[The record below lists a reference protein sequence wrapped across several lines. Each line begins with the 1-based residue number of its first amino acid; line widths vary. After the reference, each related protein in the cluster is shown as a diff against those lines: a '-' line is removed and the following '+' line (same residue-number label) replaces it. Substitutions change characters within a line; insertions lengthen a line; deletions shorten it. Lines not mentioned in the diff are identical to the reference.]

1 MLVWVNKPIGL
12 SPKDCTDKLKKENV
26 KVGFAGRLDP
36 LAYGLLPLVIND
48 KGAVLQ
54 SSVMNKDKVYQFKMI
69 CGLSSTTF
77 DILGR
82 VTLLD
87 HVQKESFYVNSLKEY
102 VNKKEQ
108 ILPKFCS
115 KRVPLP
121 GGNKNVPLWSL
132 SIEGKETANITNPID
147 IKYIKILG
155 TKVRSGRFLLEK
167 LKKYIKLIPEH
178 HNFDY
183 KSILLSWESLVE
195 KEFYIIHAET
205 LVSKGTFIRS
215 ICNECNGV
223 GYDICRTSIKG
234 EKDII
239 PSKYEFSLCETL
251 TDSN

>member
-87 HVQKESFYVNSLKEY
+87 HVS
-102 VNKKEQ
+102 
-108 ILPKFCS
+108 
-115 KRVPLP
+115 
-121 GGNKNVPLWSL
+121 
-132 SIEGKETANITNPID
+132 T
-147 IKYIKILG
+147 
-155 TKVRSGRFLLEK
+155 
-167 LKKYIKLIPEH
+167 
-178 HNFDY
+178 
-183 KSILLSWESLVE
+183 LLSFVTHFPSQQAITPELVQPGQSSS
-195 KEFYIIHAET
+195 F
-205 LVSKGTFIRS
+205 
-215 ICNECNGV
+215 
-223 GYDICRTSIKG
+223 
-234 EKDII
+234 
-239 PSKYEFSLCETL
+239 
-251 TDSN
+251 